1 MKIAVRGGHNFLAR
15 GASAL
20 IDETTED
27 RKVKDSVI
35 KYLIQL
41 GHQVLDVTPGNMDS
55 DNDLVY
61 GVSKANNWGADLFIS
76 LHFNKAFNS
85 YNGKIGAECL
95 VYSKTDNITLD
106 EQVAAR
112 IQNVLDG
119 LGFTGPNK
127 KSRGVKED
135 KELYELKATKMAS
148 IIVETCF
155 VEATEDVA
163 LYKRLGPDAIGK
175 VIAEAIS
182 NKKIE
187 VSKFPLPLKMKS
199 DAMTYDGE
207 VKIYNKGDLLTAD
220 AENQWA
226 YAIELDGKRCW
237 VEKANV
243 KLIGESDERYRRF
256 RLQVI
261 ESPCRVWSKEIKP
274 FYKDELI
281 TARFEMSGYYAL
293 DIDGVRAYIRKNATT
308 NR

>member
-1 MKIAVRGGHNFLAR
+1 MKIAVRGGHNFQAT
-15 GASAL
+15 GAVGL

-61 GVSKANNWGADLFIS
+61 GVSKANSWGADLFIS
-76 LHFNKAFNS
+76 IHFNKAYNS
-85 YNGKIGAECL
+85 YNGAIGTETWI
-95 VYSKTDNITLD
+95 YSKNDNIILD
-106 EQVAAR
+106 DEIALR
-112 IQNVLDG
+112 IVNSIAG
-119 LGFTGPNK
+119 LGFKN
-127 KSRGVKED
+127 RGVKES

-148 IIVETCF
+148 IIVEVCF
-155 VEATEDVA
+155 VEATEDVS
-163 LYKRLGPDAIGK
+163 LYRRLGPDAIGK
-175 VIAEAIS
+175 AIAEAIS

-199 DAMTYDGE
+199 DAMSYNGE
-207 VKIYNKGDLLTAD
+207 VKIFNKGDLLTAD
-220 AENQWA
+220 AENQFA
-226 YAIELDGKRCW
+226 YSIELDGKRCW

-243 KLIGESDERYRRF
+243 KLLGESDERYRRF
-256 RLQVI
+256 RLQVT
-261 ESPCRVWSKEIKP
+261 EYPCRVWSKEIKP

-293 DIDGVRAYIRKNATT
+293 DIDGARAYIRKNATM

>member
-1 MKIAVRGGHNFLAR
+1 MKIAVRGGHNFLAT
-15 GASAL
+15 GSSAL

-27 RKVKDSVI
+27 RRVKDSVI
-35 KYLIQL
+35 KYLREL
-41 GHQVLDVTPGNMDS
+41 GNDVLDATPGNMDS
-55 DNDLVY
+55 DSDLAY
-61 GVSKANNWGADLFIS
+61 GVNKANNWGAELFIS
-76 LHFNKAFNS
+76 IHFNKAYNS
-85 YNGKIGAECL
+85 YNGAIGTETW
-95 VYSKTDNITLD
+95 VYSKRDNIKQD
-106 EQVAAR
+106 EEIALR
-112 IQNVLDG
+112 IVNAIAG
-119 LGFTGPNK
+119 LGFKN
-127 KSRGVKED
+127 RGVKERID
-135 KELYELKATKMAS
+135 LYELKATKMAS
-148 IIVETCF
+148 IIVEVCF

-163 LYKRLGPDAIGK
+163 LYRKLGPDAIGK
-175 VIAEAIS
+175 AIAEAIS

-199 DAMTYDGE
+199 DAMSYDGE
-207 VKIYNKGDLLTAD
+207 VKIFNKGDLLTAD

-243 KLIGESDERYRRF
+243 KLLSLTDERYRRF

-261 ESPCRVWSKEIKP
+261 DYPCRVWEKEIKP

-293 DIDGVRAYIRKNATT
+293 DIDGARAYIRKNATS